1 MKKKNSLIFGLILLT
16 MLIWYLFIK
25 PYDYLVTF
33 KANTF
38 PGTINQTIK
47 LWSKT
52 IDPHSKITQ
61 NEVQNISQELT
72 INDTTYYYRWKL
84 QPLTDSTS
92 KVKVYVKDVDHSLS
106 NKIKIPFSETDFEK
120 TTKRTLL
127 DFNEKLTEHLKN
139 FKVKIIGKDTF
150 TDTYCAYIPIKST
163 QLQKAKEMKQNYLL
177 LSDFVISNKIELNG
191 TPMAEITKW
200 DISTDSIH
208 YNFCFPI
215 IKSDSLPLHNLIKYK
230 QLSIKS
236 SLKAIYNGN
245 YITSDRAWYSLLD
258 YAEKSNIEI
267 IPKPIEVYNNN
278 PNMGGDE
285 LRWKTEVYMPI
296 K

>member
-1 MKKKNSLIFGLILLT
+1 MKKKIGLFILLIGLGT
-16 MLIWYLFIK
+16 LIWYLFIK

-47 LWSKT
+47 LWGK
-52 IDPHSKITQ
+52 IVDPNSKITQ
-61 NEVQNISQELT
+61 SELQNISQELT
-72 INDTTYYYRWKL
+72 INDTTYYYKWKL

-92 KVKVYVKDVDHSLS
+92 KVKIYVKDVDHSLS
-106 NKIKIPFSETDFEK
+106 NKIKILFSETDFEK

-127 DFNEKLTEHLKN
+127 EFHEKLTDHLKR
-139 FKVKIIGKDTF
+139 FEVKIIGIDTF
-150 TDTYCAYIPIKST
+150 AGTYCAYIPIKTT
-163 QLQKAKEMKQNYLL
+163 QLQKAKAMKQNYSL
-177 LSDFVISNKIELNG
+177 LSGFVASNNIELNG

-208 YNFCFPI
+208 YNFCYPI
-215 IKSDSLPLHNLIKYK
+215 IKSDSLPEHNLIKYK
-230 QLSIKS
+230 QLSITP
-236 SLKAIYNGN
+236 SLKANYNGN
-245 YITSDRAWYSLLD
+245 YITSDRGWYSLLN
-258 YAEKSNIEI
+258 YAEKSKIEI

-285 LRWKTEVYMPI
+285 LYWKTEVFVPI

>member
-1 MKKKNSLIFGLILLT
+1 MKKKIGLFILLIVLGT
-16 MLIWYLFIK
+16 LIWYLFIK

-52 IDPHSKITQ
+52 IDPNFKITQ
-61 NEVQNISQELT
+61 SELQNVSQKLT
-72 INDTTYYYRWKL
+72 INDTTYYYNWKIK
-84 QPLTDSTS
+84 PITDSTS
-92 KVKVYVKDVDHSLS
+92 KVKVYVKDVDHSLV

-120 TTKRTLL
+120 TTKRILL
-127 DFNEKLTEHLKN
+127 DFNEKLTEHIKK

-150 TDTYCAYIPIKST
+150 AGKYCVYVPIKTT
-163 QLQKAKEMKQNYLL
+163 QLQKAKGMKQNYLF
-177 LSDFVISNKIELNG
+177 LSDFVASNNIELNG
-191 TPMAEITKW
+191 TPLAEITKW
-200 DISTDSIH
+200 DLTTDSIH
-208 YNFCFPI
+208 YNFCYPI
-215 IKSDSLPLHNLIKYK
+215 IKPDSLPIHNLIKYK
-230 QLSIKS
+230 QLDIKP
-236 SLKAIYNGN
+236 SLKANYNGN
-245 YITSDRAWYSLLD
+245 YITSDRAWYSLID
-258 YAEKSNIEI
+258 YAKKSNIEI

-278 PNMGGDE
+278 PNYGGDE

>member
-1 MKKKNSLIFGLILLT
+1 MKKKIGLFILLIVFGT
-16 MLIWYLFIK
+16 LIWYLFIK
-25 PYDYLVTF
+25 PYDYLAIV
-33 KANTF
+33 KAKAI
-38 PGTINQTIK
+38 PGTINQSIK
-47 LWSKT
+47 SWVNSVD
-52 IDPHSKITQ
+52 INAITNHEDINNLEQ
-61 NEVQNISQELT
+61 RISF
-72 INDTTYYYRWKL
+72 NDSLFSYRWKII
-84 QPLTDSTS
+84 PLTDSTS
-92 KVKVYVKDVDHSLS
+92 NIKVFVKSINNS
-106 NKIKIPFSETDFEK
+106 FNNRITTPFNNTDFEK
-120 TTKRTLL
+120 RTKKTILG
-127 DFNEKLTEHLKN
+127 FTEKLYDHIKK

-150 TDTYCAYIPIKST
+150 AGTYCAYISIKST

-177 LSDFVISNKIELNG
+177 LSDFVGSNRIELNG
-191 TPMAEITKW
+191 TPIAEITKW
-200 DISTDSIH
+200 DINTDSIH

-215 IKSDSLPLHNLIKYK
+215 IKSDSLPEHKLIKYK
-230 QLSIKS
+230 QLSIKP

-258 YAEKSNIEI
+258 YAKKSKIEI